1 MTDKTQRGDRA
12 RVFWSGR
19 SQAVRL
25 PKDYRFDVDEV
36 RIRRRGAAVIL
47 EPIPLDWSWL
57 DALHHA
63 GPLDADAANAAR
75 EEPGT
80 QDRPDLDSVF

>member
-1 MTDKTQRGDRA
+1 MESTDRA

-25 PKDYRFDVDEV
+25 PKEYRFEGSDV

-47 EPIPLDWSWL
+47 EPIPADWQWL
-57 DALHHA
+57 DELAA
-63 GPLDADAANAAR
+63 SGPLDADALEAVR
-75 EEPGT
+75 E
-80 QDRPDLDSVF
+80 RPKA